1 MPTRRGLRAVPDPE
15 PKPDPAREDG
25 RAITSAAATGRRE
38 LLVALRDKI
47 AGQIDEGVPP
57 RDLASLSL
65 RLIALADEIAALDAE
80 ENGDDVGTAAAT
92 PDAAWPAS

>member
-1 MPTRRGLRAVPDPE
+1 MAARSSLRAVPDPD
-15 PKPDPAREDG
+15 PIPDATG
-25 RAITSAAATGRRE
+25 SITLAAAAGRRD
-38 LLVALRDKI
+38 LLAALRDKI

-65 RLIALADEIAALDAE
+65 RLIALADEIAALDAKE
-80 ENGDDVGTAAAT
+80 DGDDVGSAAAI

>member
-1 MPTRRGLRAVPDPE
+1 MAGRPNLRAVRDPDPVR
-15 PKPDPAREDG
+15 PSDG
-25 RAITSAAATGRRE
+25 SIISAAAIGRRE
-38 LLVALRDKI
+38 LLVALRDKV

-65 RLIALADEIAALDAE
+65 RLVNLADEIAALDAK
-80 ENGDDVGTAAAT
+80 ENGDNVGTAAGT

>member
-1 MPTRRGLRAVPDPE
+1 MPTPRTLRAVPNP
-15 PKPDPAREDG
+15 PLPRIVPDG
-25 RAITSAAATGRRE
+25 SIVSAAALGRRD

-65 RLIALADEIAALDAE
+65 RLVNLADEIAALDAK
-80 ENGDDVGTAAAT
+80 ENGDDVGNAAGT
-92 PDAAWPAS
+92 PDAVWPAS

>member
-1 MPTRRGLRAVPDPE
+1 MAGRNLRAVPDP
-15 PKPDPAREDG
+15 PTSRAVPDG
-25 RAITSAAATGRRE
+25 SIISAAAIGRRE
-38 LLVALRDKI
+38 LLVALRDKV

-65 RLIALADEIAALDAE
+65 RLVNLADEIAALDAK
-80 ENGDDVGTAAAT
+80 ENGDNVGTAAGT